1 MIPTM
6 KFTPTKYTFVM
17 ADVNIMKTRE
27 VQLLKSV
34 ADYGGFYLYFT
45 LAMMFANYDGCL
57 AYAETDCNGATLLY
71 GYDFSVVGNNLAV
84 DKRLLQ
90 RLRKEGI
97 SDDDSERYI
106 TYLMRDDIHLLYQ
119 RPDGFWALTGL
130 TSDKSGPRLHIDDN
144 IGYTGLLGDNR
155 FVPLVIRGLS
165 QTRDLSLPEPEP
177 LPALANAELEVQ
189 ISGMTMYELAIE
201 LSRNPNTFVQWSRRN
216 NLTKYFVKVGT
227 TKILPD
233 YLQNDFLEVAKKKMS
248 VEEFHEK
255 WQRTLDDDAINAVCH
270 VYKNKDDIKHDIAH
284 DKREIKDDIANEN
297 SEITNPSKQHE
308 NSVNMRKSTN
318 VMYDVNK
325 DDKHDI
331 KDDTIHDIRDII
343 RDTNMTSD
351 SSKSLE
357 NSINMQN
364 SENVMFTPYKNIRI
378 KEYKNNIDDDDDLHM
393 QELFQTQIQYD
404 KIRNIMSERYHP
416 ILDSI
421 VSVCV
426 NILSDD
432 SELYR
437 INSTTVSNTDDLKQI
452 VKKLNFDSVTSML
465 MKIGTTDN
473 GISDVQR
480 YFLTMLSKLNH
491 PKNPSTGKHKKMN
504 EVPMPKYWE
513 KKDDYSKKLVS
524 DEQLNEL
531 RAIQEKMENSSE
543 EVRKGGSI

>member
-1 MIPTM
+1 MIPIM

-97 SDDDSERYI
+97 SDDDSEKYI
-106 TYLMRDDIHLLYQ
+106 TYLMREDIHLLYQ

-177 LPALANAELEVQ
+177 LPALVNAEPEVQ

-233 YLQNDFLEVAKKKMS
+233 YLQNDFMEVARKKMS

-255 WQRTLDDDAINAVCH
+255 WQRTIDNDVINTVCH
-270 VYKNKDDIKHDIAH
+270 VSKNKDDIKRDIIHNKHD
-284 DKREIKDDIANEN
+284 IKDDIANEN
-297 SEITNPSKQHE
+297 SKITDPSKQCE
-308 NSVNMRKSTN
+308 NSVNMHKSAN
-318 VMYDVNK
+318 VMYDDNK

-343 RDTNMTSD
+343 RDTNMTSNFF
-351 SSKSLE
+351 KSLE

-378 KEYKNNIDDDDDLHM
+378 KEYKNNIDDDDDDLLT
-393 QELFQTQIQYD
+393 QEKFRTQIQYE
-404 KIRNIMSERYHP
+404 KIRNLMAESYHSK
-416 ILDSI
+416 LDSI
-421 VSVCV
+421 VNVCV
-426 NILSDD
+426 DILNETSDTV
-432 SELYR
+432 R
-437 INSTTVSNTDDLKQI
+437 INSSTVCNTADLKKT
-452 VKKLNFDSVTSML
+452 VNRLNMDDVTNAL
-465 MKIGTTDN
+465 MKIGTADSP
-473 GISDVQR
+473 ISDVAR
-480 YFLTMLSKLNH
+480 YFLTMLYNSISAKKTSSVRRNSK
-491 PKNPSTGKHKKMN
+491 N
-504 EVPMPKYWE
+504 EVAMPEYWGKTE
-513 KKDDYSKKLVS
+513 HKAEELS
-524 DEQLNEL
+524 DERLNEL

-543 EVRKGGSI
+543 EVRKGGNI

>member
-270 VYKNKDDIKHDIAH
+270 VYENKD
-284 DKREIKDDIANEN
+284 EIKDDIANEN

-513 KKDDYSKKLVS
+513 KKDDYSKKMVS

-543 EVRKGGSI
+543 EVRKGGNI